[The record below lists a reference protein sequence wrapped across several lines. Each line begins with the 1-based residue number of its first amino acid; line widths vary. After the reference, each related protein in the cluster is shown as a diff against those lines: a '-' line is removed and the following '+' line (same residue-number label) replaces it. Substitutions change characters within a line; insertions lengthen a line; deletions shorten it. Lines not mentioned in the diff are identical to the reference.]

1 MKVAFIGIS
10 EFGAIILEGM
20 IKSGN
25 RADLVVTIFN
35 KSPVKEIAEKYGIP
49 VFQSE
54 GIENA
59 KLEIEKYKPELVVV
73 AGLYR
78 IILKDILDIPKYG
91 CLNIHPSLLPRWRGP
106 SPIQYTILN
115 GDRETGISIVKVLDE
130 RTDQGQILAQRKIKL
145 EGNETAKNLQE
156 RLANLGTRLLLETIP
171 KWQKGLIKPQLQDE
185 TKVTFSKILTRADG
199 IINWRETAEELER
212 KIRAFN
218 FWPGSYA
225 TWQKGSEFLKIEIL
239 KARVLKAVGG
249 PAYPIGK
256 TSVVPQNE
264 ICIQC
269 GPGFL
274 PGKGDFLVI
283 EKLKLEGE
291 REMSSEEFI
300 RFHQDFI
307 GTILK

>member
-1 MKVAFIGIS
+1 MKIAFIGIS
-10 EFGAIILEGM
+10 EFGAMILEEM

-25 RADLVVTIFN
+25 RPDLVVTISN
-35 KSPVKEIAEKYGIP
+35 KLPV
-49 VFQSE
+49 
-54 GIENA
+54 
-59 KLEIEKYKPELVVV
+59 LEIEKYKPELIVV
-73 AGLYR
+73 ADYSQL
-78 IILKDILDIPKYG
+78 ISKDIISIPKYG

-115 GDRETGISIVKVLDE
+115 DDRETGISIVLVESEK
-130 RTDQGQILAQRKIKL
+130 TDQGQILAQRKVKL
-145 EGNETAKNLQE
+145 EGNETAKDLQVQ
-156 RLANLGTRLLLETIP
+156 LANLGTRLLLETIP

-218 FWPGSYA
+218 FWPGSY
-225 TWQKGSEFLKIEIL
+225 TMWQKGSEFLKIEIL
-239 KARVLKAVGG
+239 KTRILKTMGG
-249 PAYPIGK
+249 LAYSIGK
-256 TSVVPQNE
+256 TLVAPQNE
-264 ICIQC
+264 ICVQC
-269 GPGFL
+269 SKGFL
-274 PGKGDFLVI
+274 PGKGDFLLI

-300 RFHQDFI
+300 RSHQDFI